1 MILPAEHR
9 GNDGRNDINRMERPT
24 PTRHVHG
31 VRPVEGEYVLM
42 KDSCGAPN
50 WYCAQIMEV
59 LADLIVVAYHT
70 TTAPPLANYTTAT
83 NNDRQENIMEAKY
96 ARTWITRT
104 TRLTTHTAPRSS
116 RIYKD
121 LWTGRVPLAEIDG
134 HLLIRNVAY
143 DKGKLSKRTARL
155 AAALT
160 CPHHQGA

>member
-1 MILPAEHR
+1 
-9 GNDGRNDINRMERPT
+9 
-24 PTRHVHG
+24 
-31 VRPVEGEYVLM
+31 
-42 KDSCGAPN
+42 
-50 WYCAQIMEV
+50 
-59 LADLIVVAYHT
+59 
-70 TTAPPLANYTTAT
+70 
-83 NNDRQENIMEAKY
+83 MEARY
-96 ARTWITRT
+96 ARTWVSRT